1 MLPLSDTVNVSIN
14 VGPVSKVRSTFDLN
28 LIIGK
33 SNVISENTRL
43 KIFSS
48 TDDMLI
54 AGFTKDS
61 PEYRAASIYFAQ
73 SPSPRRVAI
82 GRWGFKKISES
93 TETNEDATDPQIVSA
108 FTDVFGDDDITDEE
122 TDPTLER
129 ESIIEAISACR
140 SANTEWY
147 ACFICDA
154 SDNEILLAAKYIEG
168 CSPKSSLFYN
178 TKSESNRTGL
188 ESSIANILKNKNYQR
203 TIGMYSTDDY
213 SHVAAMAYCA
223 AHSDTAYDLNNKSLK
238 AIKTEDLLQGDV
250 SILRGENLNYFVN
263 RGSVYNVYEKG
274 KCANGTFF
282 DELMNLDMLENELQT
297 AAMDTYV
304 NNPKIPQ
311 TNPGVDTVTIA
322 LVPVLNKFVSK
333 GFIAPGVWNAAPIL
347 DVNTGDIL
355 PTGYKIITDS
365 VDDQS
370 QSDRESRKSPDT
382 YVLVKLAGSIQTASI
397 GVYVN
402 R

>member
-14 VGPVSKVRSTFDLN
+14 VGPVNKVRSKFDLN

-33 SNVISENTRL
+33 SKVISEKERV
-43 KIFSS
+43 KIYSS
-48 TDDMLI
+48 TSDMLI

-61 PEYRAASIYFAQ
+61 EEYKAATIYFSQ

-82 GRWGFKKISES
+82 GRWGYKSREEETTSSEY
-93 TETNEDATDPQIVSA
+93 ATDEQIIA
-108 FTDVFGDDDITDEE
+108 AYQDVFGEEGTEDE
-122 TDPTLER
+122 TVDPDLER
-129 ESIIEAISACR
+129 ESIVDAISACR
-140 SANTEWY
+140 SANAEWY
-147 ACFICDA
+147 ACYVCDA
-154 SDNEILLAAKYIEG
+154 TDDEILLASKYIEG
-168 CSPKSSLFYN
+168 CLPKSALFYTTSRLSN
-178 TKSESNRTGL
+178 KSGL
-188 ESSIANILKNKNYQR
+188 DTCLAQILKSQNYKR

-213 SHVAAMAYCA
+213 AHVSAMSYCA
-223 AHSDTAYDLNNKSLK
+223 AHADVAYDLNNKSLK
-238 AIKTEDLLQGDV
+238 GIKTEDLLQTDV

-263 RGSVYNVYEKG
+263 RGSSYNIYEKG
-274 KCANGTFF
+274 RCADGTFF

-297 AAMDTYV
+297 AAMDVYV

-311 TNPGVDTVTIA
+311 INSGVDTVTAA
-322 LVPVLNKFVSK
+322 LVPVLNKFVNK

-370 QSDRESRKSPDT
+370 QSDREERKAPDT
-382 YVLVKLAGSIQTASI
+382 YILVKLAGSIQTASI
-397 GVYVN
+397 GVYIN